1 MAFKTVSWVGASADW
16 GAAAS
21 NWSGADF
28 PTVNN
33 NVVINRPA
41 VVVTYSPGDT
51 FTVNSLTVLGTA
63 GLDMTGGTLSITTT
77 ASFADGFTQTGG
89 TLSVGGAVTVKGA
102 GTLTGGIAQGGTAFS
117 FDGNVTLANYT
128 FTAAASFAN
137 KGTTSQTGQITV
149 QSFGVKAAINN
160 EKGGTYAI
168 EGDFGI
174 GRGPLSVSTAN
185 FINAGTLEKTGGSN
199 FSVIAV
205 NVTDTGKINVA
216 IAGTLEFAGSQNS
229 FAGAISGIGTIYLGA
244 GSIDAINRGT
254 TITAATFT
262 ISDSFTVAT
271 LNENLAFAHTF
282 NLQNG
287 AVLDLAAVTLTL
299 SGADT
304 FSNSAA
310 LGGNGTVVTAKG
322 STTAVVGSTFFLDG
336 GATWQ
341 NFGTVGGGGFL
352 QLGDTTF
359 NAASFVN
366 GKGGVY
372 QFTGDVGIQSGTAL
386 ISSFVNN
393 PGAILEKTG
402 GTGTSTISVAVT
414 DRGAII
420 VETGTIDFI
429 GHQSFFVT
437 LADSFAG
444 AISGNG
450 QFEIGDG
457 FHPTAA
463 TLAAGAAISTKTF
476 TVNGAI
482 VTFGESLKYVA
493 GAFNLANSVL
503 SLNGFSLTVSGT
515 DVLSNS
521 TIDGTGAFV
530 TDKNSSVS
538 LSGLTLGSAAKWQ
551 NSGTVTETNTFQLGD
566 QSFDASSFTNL
577 AGGHFF
583 LAGDVGIGIGF
594 NPNSSF
600 VNSAGAT
607 FAKQSGGGD
616 SNIGNQF
623 APGPGMFVNSGTVT
637 VDTGEIEFWTLVSG
651 KGTFT
656 IEQGTF
662 LRFDAAVAVGS
673 TVKFASHSGGD
684 LILTDSS
691 AFKAAISG
699 FGGTNTDQI
708 ELRDLGGTVTLKYI
722 GTTTKGVLSVS
733 GTNTQS
739 GQPETVQLTFLGNY
753 KLSNFHASANPSGGT
768 LIVDPPAHPMLLAST
783 H

>member
-41 VVVTYSPGDT
+41 VVVTYSASDT
-51 FTVNSLTVLGTA
+51 FTVNALTVLGTS

-89 TLSVGGAVTVKGA
+89 TLNVGGAVTVKGA
-102 GTLTGGIAQGGTAFS
+102 GTLENGIALGGTAFS
-117 FDGNVTLANYT
+117 FDGNVMLANYT

-137 KGTTSQTGQITV
+137 KGTTTQNGQITV
-149 QSFGVKAAINN
+149 QSFGVKAAIDN
-160 EKGGTYAI
+160 ERGGFYQIA
-168 EGDFGI
+168 GDFGI
-174 GRGPLSVSTAN
+174 GRGPLPVSTAT
-185 FINAGTLEKTGGSN
+185 FINAGTLEKTGGTN
-199 FSVIAV
+199 FSVIQA

-216 IAGTLEFAGSQNS
+216 IAGTIQFAGSQNS
-229 FAGAISGIGTIYLGA
+229 FAGAISGIGQIWLGGGG
-244 GSIDAINRGT
+244 GSASNDAIDRGT

-262 ISDSFTVAT
+262 ISDNLTVAT
-271 LNENLAFAHTF
+271 LNETLAFAHTF
-282 NLQNG
+282 NLQNQ
-287 AVLDLAAVTLTL
+287 AALDLASVTLTL
-299 SGADT
+299 SGT
-304 FSNSAA
+304 NFFINSAV
-310 LGGNGTVVTAKG
+310 LGGSGTVVTAKG
-322 STTAVVGSTFFLDG
+322 STTTVNAFFLDG
-336 GATWQ
+336 GVTWQ
-341 NFGTVGGGGFL
+341 NFGTVGGANFL
-352 QLGDTTF
+352 QLGESTF
-359 NAASFVN
+359 NAATFIN
-366 GKGGVY
+366 ERGGVY
-372 QFTGDVGIQSGTAL
+372 QFTGDVGIQSGAAL
-386 ISSFVNN
+386 DSSFVNDA
-393 PGAILEKTG
+393 GAILEKTG
-402 GTGTSTISVAVT
+402 GTGTSTISVGVI
-414 DRGAII
+414 DNGAII
-420 VETGTIDFI
+420 VETATIDFV
-429 GHQSFFVT
+429 G
-437 LADSFAG
+437 LNDRFAG

-450 QFEIGDG
+450 QFEIGNG
-457 FHPTAA
+457 FSTTGA

-482 VTFGESLKYVA
+482 VTFGESLKYIA

-515 DVLSNS
+515 DTLNNS
-521 TIDGTGAFV
+521 IIDGTGTFV

-538 LSGLTLGSAAKWQ
+538 VNGLTLGSAAIWQ
-551 NSGTVTETNTFQLGD
+551 NSGTVTEVNTFQIGD

-577 AGGHFF
+577 AGGHFI
-583 LAGDVGIGIGF
+583 LTGDVGIAVGFAGF

-607 FAKQSGGGD
+607 FAKQSGTGD
-616 SNIGNQF
+616 SIIGNTSAIGTGVF
-623 APGPGMFVNSGTVT
+623 ANSGTVT
-637 VDTGEIEFWTLVSG
+637 VDTGEIEFATLVNG

-656 IEQGTF
+656 IEQGTV
-662 LRFDAAVAVGS
+662 LQFDAAVAAGS

-684 LILTDSS
+684 LRLFDSA

-708 ELRDLGGTVTLKYI
+708 ELRDLGGTVTFGYK
-722 GTTTKGVLSVS
+722 GTTTKGVLTLS

-753 KLSNFHASANPSGGT
+753 KPGNFHVSPNPSGGT
-768 LIVDPPAHPMLLAST
+768 LIVDPPAHPMLFASA